1 MAKPNFTPIKKKSW
15 TSTPI
20 KKKSWDNKPPV
31 SKVWVEKPIEKKA
44 MIDTSIKKKVS
55 PIKPPKL
62 PKVDLSGVKKGFTVD
77 GDENL
82 KEY

>member
-1 MAKPNFTPIKKKSW
+1 
-15 TSTPI
+15 
-20 KKKSWDNKPPV
+20 
-31 SKVWVEKPIEKKA
+31 VEKPIEKKA